1 MRYLPLT
8 QQNRKEMMDAIGV
21 TSVDALFRD
30 IPSSAFI
37 DGLAALPAHKGE
49 LEIER
54 LMGAYANEN
63 LAASQGPFFLGA
75 GTYFHHIPS
84 SVDYI
89 IQRSEFLTAYTPYQ
103 PEIAQ
108 GTLQVIYEYQTFIA
122 QLTGQDIANASM
134 YDGATA
140 TAEAA
145 LMAMRITK
153 RNKVVIATPLH
164 PHYKQVVQS
173 YLNNIEAELIDLCS
187 HTDDQPDALQSKA
200 VADDHLENIAC
211 IIVQS
216 PDFFGTPHAYA
227 EFRKQCDDAGALLVV
242 VTNEIL
248 SLGLL
253 PAPVE
258 ADIVCGEA
266 QSIGIPMSF
275 GGPHLGFFACREQYL
290 RQMPGRLC
298 GETVDAKGRRGYVLT
313 LSTREQHIRR
323 EKATSNICTN
333 QGLCALAFTVHMA
346 LLGEDGFKTLATLNH
361 ERACDL
367 ADALTKV
374 QGITIENKTFF
385 NEFVVTLPA
394 DAKTVVDALTAR
406 GIIAGY
412 PLDGKRLLVTAT
424 EMTTDADISAFTA
437 ALKEVCA

>member
-8 QQNRKEMMDAIGV
+8 AQNRKEMLQAIGAA
-21 TSVDALFRD
+21 SVDELYAD
-30 IPSSAFI
+30 VPKSAFMK
-37 DGLAALPAHKGE
+37 GLANLPAHMGE
-49 LEIER
+49 IEIER
-54 LMGAYANEN
+54 KLSGYANQN
-63 LAASQGPFFLGA
+63 RDAGQGPFFLGA
-75 GTYFHHIPS
+75 GCYNHHIPAT
-84 SVDYI
+84 VDYI

-108 GTLQVIYEYQTFIA
+108 GTLQYIYEYQTFIA
-122 QLTGQDIANASM
+122 QLTGKEIANASL

-140 TAEAA
+140 MAEAA

-153 RNKVVIATPLH
+153 RSKVVYGSAIH
-164 PHYKQVVQS
+164 PHYHEVLNS
-173 YLNNIEAELIDLCS
+173 YLNNIGAEHAGHDGAC
-187 HTDDQPDALQSKA
+187 DDQT
-200 VADDHLENIAC
+200 AC
-211 IIVQS
+211 VIVQS
-216 PDFFGTPHAYA
+216 PDFFGNVHTYDAW
-227 EFRKQCDDAGALLVV
+227 RKKCDEHGALLIVV
-242 VTNEIL
+242 INEIL

-266 QSIGIPMSF
+266 QSIGINMSF
-275 GGPHLGFFACREQYL
+275 GGPHLGFFACREKFI

-298 GETVDAKGRRGYVLT
+298 GETVDADGKRGFVLT

-367 ADALTKV
+367 ADTLAKIPGV
-374 QGITIENKTFF
+374 KIENQSFF
-385 NEFVVTLPA
+385 NEFTLQLPQGK
-394 DAKTVVDALTAR
+394 DAANIVETLAQKGV
-406 GIIAGY
+406 IAGY
-412 PLDGKRLLVTAT
+412 PAEGGKLIVAAT
-424 EMTTDADISAFTA
+424 ELTTDDDIKAFA
-437 ALKEVCA
+437 EALKGAIA

>member
-8 QQNRKEMMDAIGV
+8 AQNRKEMLQQIGAS
-21 TSVDALFRD
+21 SVDDLFKD
-30 IPSSAFI
+30 VPKSAFMK
-37 DGLAALPAHKGE
+37 GLANLPKHMGE

-54 LMGAYANEN
+54 KIGSYANEN
-63 LAASQGPFFLGA
+63 RNASQGPFFLGA
-75 GTYFHHIPS
+75 GCYFHHVPS

-89 IQRSEFLTAYTPYQ
+89 LQRSEFLTAYTPYQ

-108 GTLQVIYEYQTFIA
+108 GTLQYLYEFQSFIA
-122 QLTGQDIANASM
+122 LITGQEVANASL

-140 TAEAA
+140 MAEAA

-153 RNKVVIATPLH
+153 RTNVVYGSAIH
-164 PHYKQVVQS
+164 PHYHEVLNS
-173 YLNNIEAELIDLCS
+173 YLKNIGAEQAGQDGKL
-187 HTDDQPDALQSKA
+187 DDQT
-200 VADDHLENIAC
+200 AC
-211 IIVQS
+211 VIVQS
-216 PDFFGTPHAYA
+216 PDFFGNVHAYA
-227 EFRKQCDDAGALLVV
+227 DWRKKCDDAGALLIV

-266 QSIGIPMSF
+266 QSIGVAMSF
-275 GGPHLGFFACREQYL
+275 GGPHLGFFACREKFI

-298 GETVDAKGRRGYVLT
+298 GETVDADGNRGFVLT

-346 LLGEDGFKTLATLNH
+346 LLGEDGFKTLARLNH

-367 ADALTKV
+367 ADALAKINGV
-374 QGITIENKTFF
+374 TIENKTFF
-385 NEFVVTLPA
+385 NEFTLQLPKGT
-394 DAKTVVDALTAR
+394 DATTLVENLAAQ

-412 PLDGKRLLVTAT
+412 PVDDKLILAAT
-424 EMTTDADISAFTA
+424 EITTDADIAAFA
-437 ALKEVCA
+437 EALKGAIA